1 MAVTKNLIST
11 ISEIYDEVRMRKEK
25 KIVLVHLYSNGD
37 CLYATTIANQIK
49 KDFPGCHLTWII
61 AGWCK
66 NIIAYNPYVDA
77 IEETN
82 EVSKNDVSA
91 FRKFKKRI
99 IEEKKDGKWDEVII
113 THNMDDNWALYDGT
127 IRGMILRAYPFPITV
142 PVQPILQITEAEKS
156 RAEQFAKAHNLLSF
170 KNIILWEYAPL
181 SGQNVLN
188 KEFVMRLANKIALL
202 PSTCIILTSANS
214 FKSNNT
220 IIDAS
225 TLSLRE
231 NAALTHYCSLL
242 IGCSSGITWL
252 STSTA
257 AKQLPM
263 VQLLDP
269 QAYFIN
275 APSVDFRRY
284 GISTDYLIEILELK
298 ETKIYYCI
306 KTILEESFLKAK
318 EIYHQE
324 LPLQFKTTRKIVYN
338 LLCYLHF
345 KAIAKHYQIMTS
357 IYGKHPDFIKQFLL
371 GFAGAP
377 FKLIA
382 NTWRK
387 RIAKV

>member
-1 MAVTKNLIST
+1 
-11 ISEIYDEVRMRKEK
+11 
-25 KIVLVHLYSNGD
+25 
-37 CLYATTIANQIK
+37 
-49 KDFPGCHLTWII
+49 
-61 AGWCK
+61 
-66 NIIAYNPYVDA
+66 
-77 IEETN
+77 
-82 EVSKNDVSA
+82 
-91 FRKFKKRI
+91 
-99 IEEKKDGKWDEVII
+99 
-113 THNMDDNWALYDGT
+113 
-127 IRGMILRAYPFPITV
+127 
-142 PVQPILQITEAEKS
+142 LQITEAEKS

-188 KEFVMRLANKIALL
+188 KEFVMRLAYKIALL

-298 ETKIYYCI
+298 ETRIYYCI